1 MFIVILFIFLGILSG
16 FFCRKLSTGACI
28 SLTDVVAQWQGRIVT
43 WLIWLLL
50 FLLGIEVGSNEMIV
64 RSLPTLGVEALL
76 LSSAATLG
84 CCVLAWALWRVSK
97 DHTAQE
103 NAKKETLETLTEEIS
118 SDKKS
123 SAEEETSA
131 DKEGKPAENKGLQG
145 SSLLRGLKV
154 MKGSLIVVGFFVI
167 GLLGGIE
174 KMVPAWLLNGEV
186 SFVALCG
193 LLLFV
198 GLGIGLNPEMKK
210 EVRSLSP
217 RMALLPVVTIIGSW
231 LGALLIWNSASPHPV
246 RLHGDKQRFR
256 LLFAVEY
263 LHHRISWCRIGN
275 HCSLGKHHTRDAYPV
290 GRSADGPLVW
300 PAGTYLCR
308 RSHHDGHHLA
318 HSLADCGSALC
329 SSEYLPWF
337 CGRLHCA
344 LPRQLVV
351 YDLMLKN
358 LRK

>member
-16 FFCRKLSTGACI
+16 VLSRKLSTGARI
-28 SLTDVVAQWQGRIVT
+28 THTDVAARWQGRIVT

-84 CCVLAWALWRVSK
+84 CCVLAWILWRVSK
-97 DHTAQE
+97 NNTVQE
-103 NAKKETLETLTEEIS
+103 NAKKET
-118 SDKKS
+118 
-123 SAEEETSA
+123 SAE
-131 DKEGKPAENKGLQG
+131 KEGNPAEKEGLQG
-145 SSLLRGLKV
+145 SSLIRGLKV

-174 KMVPAWLLNGEV
+174 KMVPSWLLDGDV

-210 EVRSLSP
+210 DVRSLSP

-231 LGALLIWNSASPHPV
+231 LGALLIWTVLHRTLSDCMAINSGFAYYSLSSIFITEY
-246 RLHGDKQRFR
+246 RGAELGTIA
-256 LLFAVEY
+256 LLANIIREM
-263 LHHRISWCRIGN
+263 LTL
-275 HCSLGKHHTRDAYPV
+275 LGAPLMARWF
-290 GRSADGPLVW
+290 GPLAPISVGGATTMDTTL
-300 PAGTYLCR
+300 PILSQTLGQRYI
-308 RSHHDGHHLA
+308 
-318 HSLADCGSALC
+318 AL
-329 SSEYLPWF
+329 SIYHGFVVDFTVPF
-337 CGRLHCA
+337 
-344 LPRQLVV
+344 LVSWWCMV
-351 YDLMLKN
+351 
-358 LRK
+358 

>member
-16 FFCRKLSTGACI
+16 VLYRKLSTGARI
-28 SLTDVVAQWQGRIVT
+28 SLTDVAARWQGRIVT

-64 RSLPTLGVEALL
+64 RSLPTLGIEALL

-84 CCVLAWALWRVSK
+84 CCVLAWMLWRVSK
-97 DHTAQE
+97 NNTVQE
-103 NAKKETLETLTEEIS
+103 NAKKET
-118 SDKKS
+118 
-123 SAEEETSA
+123 SA
-131 DKEGKPAENKGLQG
+131 DKEGNPAEKEGLQG
-145 SSLLRGLKV
+145 SSLIRGLKV

-174 KMVPAWLLNGEV
+174 KMVPSWLLDGDV

-231 LGALLIWNSASPHPV
+231 LGALLIWTVLHRTLSDCMAINSGFAYYSLSSIFITEY
-246 RLHGDKQRFR
+246 RGAELGTIA
-256 LLFAVEY
+256 LLANIIREM
-263 LHHRISWCRIGN
+263 LTL
-275 HCSLGKHHTRDAYPV
+275 LGAPLMARWF
-290 GRSADGPLVW
+290 GPLA
-300 PAGTYLCR
+300 PISAGGATTMDTTLPILSQTVGQRYI
-308 RSHHDGHHLA
+308 
-318 HSLADCGSALC
+318 AL
-329 SSEYLPWF
+329 SIYHGFVVDFTVPF
-337 CGRLHCA
+337 
-344 LPRQLVV
+344 LVSWWCMV
-351 YDLMLKN
+351 
-358 LRK
+358 

>member
-16 FFCRKLSTGACI
+16 VLCRKLSTGARI
-28 SLTDVVAQWQGRIVT
+28 SLTDVAARWQGRIVT

-84 CCVLAWALWRVSK
+84 CCVLAWMLWRVSK
-97 DHTAQE
+97 NNTVQE
-103 NAKKETLETLTEEIS
+103 NAKN
-118 SDKKS
+118 
-123 SAEEETSA
+123 ETSA
-131 DKEGKPAENKGLQG
+131 DKEGNPAEKEGLQG
-145 SSLLRGLKV
+145 SSLIRGLKV

-174 KMVPAWLLNGEV
+174 KMVPLWLLAGDV

-198 GLGIGLNPEMKK
+198 GLGIGQNPEMKK

-231 LGALLIWNSASPHPV
+231 LGALLIWTELHRTLSDCMAINSGFAYYSLSSIFITEY
-246 RLHGDKQRFR
+246 RGAELGTIA
-256 LLFAVEY
+256 LLANIIREM
-263 LHHRISWCRIGN
+263 LTL
-275 HCSLGKHHTRDAYPV
+275 LGAPLMAHWF
-290 GRSADGPLVW
+290 GPLA
-300 PAGTYLCR
+300 PISAGGATTMDTTLPILSQTVGQRYI
-308 RSHHDGHHLA
+308 
-318 HSLADCGSALC
+318 AL
-329 SSEYLPWF
+329 SIYHGFVVDFTVPF
-337 CGRLHCA
+337 
-344 LPRQLVV
+344 LVSWWCMV
-351 YDLMLKN
+351 
-358 LRK
+358 

>member
-16 FFCRKLSTGACI
+16 VFCRKLSTGACI
-28 SLTDVVAQWQGRIVT
+28 SLTDVVARWQGRIVT

-76 LSSAATLG
+76 LSTAATLG

-103 NAKKETLETLTEEIS
+103 NAKKEALATVTEEVS
-118 SDKKS
+118 SEKKLCAEEET
-123 SAEEETSA
+123 SAVKEETSA

-174 KMVPAWLLNGEV
+174 KMVPSWLLDGDV

-231 LGALLIWNSASPHPV
+231 LGALLIWTVLHRTLSDCMAINSGFAYYSLSSIFITEY
-246 RLHGDKQRFR
+246 RGAELGTIA
-256 LLFAVEY
+256 LLANIIREM
-263 LHHRISWCRIGN
+263 LTL
-275 HCSLGKHHTRDAYPV
+275 LGAPLMTRWF
-290 GRSADGPLVW
+290 GPLA
-300 PAGTYLCR
+300 PISAGGATTMDTTLPILSQTVGQRYV
-308 RSHHDGHHLA
+308 
-318 HSLADCGSALC
+318 AL
-329 SSEYLPWF
+329 SIYHGFVVDFTVPF
-337 CGRLHCA
+337 
-344 LPRQLVV
+344 LVSWWC
-351 YDLMLKN
+351 MI
-358 LRK
+358 

>member
-16 FFCRKLSTGACI
+16 VLCRKLSTGARI
-28 SLTDVVAQWQGRIVT
+28 SLTEVAAQWQGRIVT

-84 CCVLAWALWRVSK
+84 CCVLAWMLWRVSK
-97 DHTAQE
+97 NNTVQE
-103 NAKKETLETLTEEIS
+103 NAKNEN
-118 SDKKS
+118 
-123 SAEEETSA
+123 SA
-131 DKEGKPAENKGLQG
+131 DKEGNPAEKEGLQG
-145 SSLLRGLKV
+145 SSLIRGLKV

-174 KMVPAWLLNGEV
+174 KMVPSWLLDGDV

-231 LGALLIWNSASPHPV
+231 LGALLIWTVLHRTLSDCMAINSGFAYYSLSSIFITEY
-246 RLHGDKQRFR
+246 RGAELGTIA
-256 LLFAVEY
+256 LLANIIREM
-263 LHHRISWCRIGN
+263 LTL
-275 HCSLGKHHTRDAYPV
+275 LGA
-290 GRSADGPLVW
+290 PLMARW
-300 PAGTYLCR
+300 FG
-308 RSHHDGHHLA
+308 
-318 HSLADCGSALC
+318 SLAPISAGGATTMDTT
-329 SSEYLPWF
+329 LPILSQTV
-337 CGRLHCA
+337 GQRYIA
-344 LPRQLVV
+344 LSIYHGFVVDFTVPFLVSWWCMV
-351 YDLMLKN
+351 
-358 LRK
+358 

>member
-16 FFCRKLSTGACI
+16 VFCRKLSTGACI
-28 SLTDVVAQWQGRIVT
+28 SLTDVVARWQGRIVT

-76 LSSAATLG
+76 LSTAATLG

-97 DHTAQE
+97 NNSTQE
-103 NAKKETLETLTEEIS
+103 SAKKEALATVTEEVS

-131 DKEGKPAENKGLQG
+131 VKEETSADKEGNPADKEGLQG

-174 KMVPAWLLNGEV
+174 KMVPAWLLDGEV

-231 LGALLIWNSASPHPV
+231 LGALLIWTVLHRTLSDCMAINSGFAYYSLSSIFITEY
-246 RLHGDKQRFR
+246 RGAELGTIA
-256 LLFAVEY
+256 LLANIIREM
-263 LHHRISWCRIGN
+263 LTL
-275 HCSLGKHHTRDAYPV
+275 LGAPLMARWF
-290 GRSADGPLVW
+290 GPLA
-300 PAGTYLCR
+300 PISAGGATTMDTTLPILSQTVGQRYV
-308 RSHHDGHHLA
+308 
-318 HSLADCGSALC
+318 AL
-329 SSEYLPWF
+329 SIYHGFVVDFTVPF
-337 CGRLHCA
+337 
-344 LPRQLVV
+344 LVSWWC
-351 YDLMLKN
+351 MI
-358 LRK
+358 

>member
-16 FFCRKLSTGACI
+16 VLCRKLSIGARI
-28 SLTDVVAQWQGRIVT
+28 SLTDVAARWQGRIVT

-76 LSSAATLG
+76 LSSAATLS
-84 CCVLAWALWRVSK
+84 CCVLAWMLWRVSK
-97 DHTAQE
+97 NNTVQE
-103 NAKKETLETLTEEIS
+103 NAKN
-118 SDKKS
+118 
-123 SAEEETSA
+123 ETSA
-131 DKEGKPAENKGLQG
+131 DKEGNPAEKEGLQG
-145 SSLLRGLKV
+145 FPLIRGLKV

-174 KMVPAWLLNGEV
+174 KMVPSWRLDGDV

-231 LGALLIWNSASPHPV
+231 LGALLIWTVLHRTLSDCMAINSGFAYYSLSSIFITEY
-246 RLHGDKQRFR
+246 RGAELGTIA
-256 LLFAVEY
+256 LLANIIREM
-263 LHHRISWCRIGN
+263 LTL
-275 HCSLGKHHTRDAYPV
+275 LGAPLMARWF
-290 GRSADGPLVW
+290 GPLA
-300 PAGTYLCR
+300 PISAGGATTMDTTLPILSQTVGQRYI
-308 RSHHDGHHLA
+308 
-318 HSLADCGSALC
+318 AL
-329 SSEYLPWF
+329 SIYHGFVVDFTVPF
-337 CGRLHCA
+337 
-344 LPRQLVV
+344 LVSWWCMV
-351 YDLMLKN
+351 
-358 LRK
+358 

>member
-16 FFCRKLSTGACI
+16 VLSRKLSTGARI
-28 SLTDVVAQWQGRIVT
+28 SHTDVVARWHGRIVT

-84 CCVLAWALWRVSK
+84 CCVLAWMLWRVSK
-97 DHTAQE
+97 NNTVQE
-103 NAKKETLETLTEEIS
+103 NAKN
-118 SDKKS
+118 
-123 SAEEETSA
+123 ETSA
-131 DKEGKPAENKGLQG
+131 DKEGNPAEKEGLQG
-145 SSLLRGLKV
+145 SSLIRGLKV

-174 KMVPAWLLNGEV
+174 KMVPSWLLDGDV

-231 LGALLIWNSASPHPV
+231 LGALLIWTVLHRTLSDCMAINSGFAYYSLSSIFITEY
-246 RLHGDKQRFR
+246 RGAELGTIA
-256 LLFAVEY
+256 LLANIIREM
-263 LHHRISWCRIGN
+263 LTL
-275 HCSLGKHHTRDAYPV
+275 LGAPLMARWF
-290 GRSADGPLVW
+290 GPLAPISVGGATTMDTTL
-300 PAGTYLCR
+300 PILSQTVGQRYI
-308 RSHHDGHHLA
+308 
-318 HSLADCGSALC
+318 AL
-329 SSEYLPWF
+329 SIYHGFVVDFTVPF
-337 CGRLHCA
+337 
-344 LPRQLVV
+344 LVSWWCMV
-351 YDLMLKN
+351 
-358 LRK
+358 

>member
-1 MFIVILFIFLGILSG
+1 MFIVILFVFLGILSG
-16 FFCRKLSTGACI
+16 VFCRKLSTGACI
-28 SLTDVVAQWQGRIVT
+28 SLTDVVARWQGRIVT

-76 LSSAATLG
+76 LSTAATLG

-131 DKEGKPAENKGLQG
+131 DKEETSADKEGKPADKEGLQG

-167 GLLGGIE
+167 GLQGGIE
-174 KMVPAWLLNGEV
+174 KMVPAWLLDGDV

-231 LGALLIWNSASPHPV
+231 LGALLIWTVLHRTLSDYMAINSGFAYYSLSSIFITEY
-246 RLHGDKQRFR
+246 RGAELGTIA
-256 LLFAVEY
+256 LLANIIREM
-263 LHHRISWCRIGN
+263 LTL
-275 HCSLGKHHTRDAYPV
+275 LGAPLMARWF
-290 GRSADGPLVW
+290 GPLA
-300 PAGTYLCR
+300 PISAGGATTMDTTLPILSQTVGQRYV
-308 RSHHDGHHLA
+308 
-318 HSLADCGSALC
+318 AL
-329 SSEYLPWF
+329 SIYHGFVVDFTVPF
-337 CGRLHCA
+337 
-344 LPRQLVV
+344 LVSWWCMV
-351 YDLMLKN
+351 
-358 LRK
+358 

>member
-16 FFCRKLSTGACI
+16 VLCRKLSTGARI
-28 SLTDVVAQWQGRIVT
+28 SHTDVVARWHGRIVT

-84 CCVLAWALWRVSK
+84 CCVLAWMLWRVSK
-97 DHTAQE
+97 NNTVQE
-103 NAKKETLETLTEEIS
+103 NAKN
-118 SDKKS
+118 
-123 SAEEETSA
+123 ETSA
-131 DKEGKPAENKGLQG
+131 DKEGNPAEKEGLQG
-145 SSLLRGLKV
+145 SSLIRGLKV

-174 KMVPAWLLNGEV
+174 KMVPSWLLDGDV

-231 LGALLIWNSASPHPV
+231 LGALLIWTVLHRTLSDCMAINSGFAYYSLSSIFITEYRGAELGTIALLANIIREMLTLLGAPLMAVGLV
-246 RLHGDKQRFR
+246 RWH
-256 LLFAVEY
+256 LF
-263 LHHRISWCRIGN
+263 L
-275 HCSLGKHHTRDAYPV
+275 
-290 GRSADGPLVW
+290 
-300 PAGTYLCR
+300 
-308 RSHHDGHHLA
+308 
-318 HSLADCGSALC
+318 
-329 SSEYLPWF
+329 
-337 CGRLHCA
+337 
-344 LPRQLVV
+344 
-351 YDLMLKN
+351 
-358 LRK
+358 

>member
-1 MFIVILFIFLGILSG
+1 MFIVILFIFWGILSG
-16 FFCRKLSTGACI
+16 VLCRKLSTGARI
-28 SLTDVVAQWQGRIVT
+28 SLTDVVARWQGRIVT

-84 CCVLAWALWRVSK
+84 CCVLACMLWRVSK
-97 DHTAQE
+97 NNTVLE
-103 NAKKETLETLTEEIS
+103 NVKKETST
-118 SDKKS
+118 
-123 SAEEETSA
+123 
-131 DKEGKPAENKGLQG
+131 DKEGNPAEKEGLQG
-145 SSLLRGLKV
+145 SSLIRGLRV

-174 KMVPAWLLNGEV
+174 KMVPSWLLDGDV

-231 LGALLIWNSASPHPV
+231 LGALLIWTVLHRTLSDCMAINSGFAYYSLSSIFITEY
-246 RLHGDKQRFR
+246 RGAELGTIA
-256 LLFAVEY
+256 LLANIIREM
-263 LHHRISWCRIGN
+263 LTL
-275 HCSLGKHHTRDAYPV
+275 LGAPLMARWF
-290 GRSADGPLVW
+290 GPLA
-300 PAGTYLCR
+300 PISAGGATTMDTTLPILSQTVGQRYI
-308 RSHHDGHHLA
+308 
-318 HSLADCGSALC
+318 AL
-329 SSEYLPWF
+329 SIYHGFVVDFTVPF
-337 CGRLHCA
+337 
-344 LPRQLVV
+344 LVSWWCMV
-351 YDLMLKN
+351 
-358 LRK
+358 

>member
-16 FFCRKLSTGACI
+16 VLCRKLSTGARI
-28 SLTDVVAQWQGRIVT
+28 SLTDVAALWHGRIVT

-84 CCVLAWALWRVSK
+84 CCVLAWMLWRFSK
-97 DHTAQE
+97 NNTVQE
-103 NAKKETLETLTEEIS
+103 NAKN
-118 SDKKS
+118 
-123 SAEEETSA
+123 ETSA
-131 DKEGKPAENKGLQG
+131 EKEGNPAEKEGLQG
-145 SSLLRGLKV
+145 SSLIRGLKV
-154 MKGSLIVVGFFVI
+154 MKGSLIVVGFFII

-174 KMVPAWLLNGEV
+174 KMVPSWLLDGDV

-231 LGALLIWNSASPHPV
+231 LGALLIWTVLHRTLSDCMAINSGFAYYSLSSIFITEY
-246 RLHGDKQRFR
+246 RGAELGTIA
-256 LLFAVEY
+256 LLANIIREM
-263 LHHRISWCRIGN
+263 LTL
-275 HCSLGKHHTRDAYPV
+275 LGAPLMARWF
-290 GRSADGPLVW
+290 GPLAPISVGGATTMDTTL
-300 PAGTYLCR
+300 PILSQTLGQRYI
-308 RSHHDGHHLA
+308 
-318 HSLADCGSALC
+318 AL
-329 SSEYLPWF
+329 SIYHGFVVDFTVPF
-337 CGRLHCA
+337 
-344 LPRQLVV
+344 LVSWWCMV
-351 YDLMLKN
+351 
-358 LRK
+358 

>member
-16 FFCRKLSTGACI
+16 VLCRKLSTGARI
-28 SLTDVVAQWQGRIVT
+28 SLTDVVARWQGRIVT

-97 DHTAQE
+97 NNSTQE
-103 NAKKETLETLTEEIS
+103 KAKKEALATVTEEVS

-131 DKEGKPAENKGLQG
+131 DKEGNPAEKEGLQE

-174 KMVPAWLLNGEV
+174 KMVPSWLLDGDV

-231 LGALLIWNSASPHPV
+231 LGALLIWTVLHRTLSDCMAINSGFAYYSLSSIFITEY
-246 RLHGDKQRFR
+246 RGAELGTIA
-256 LLFAVEY
+256 LLANIIREM
-263 LHHRISWCRIGN
+263 LTL
-275 HCSLGKHHTRDAYPV
+275 LGAPLIARWF
-290 GRSADGPLVW
+290 GPLA
-300 PAGTYLCR
+300 PISAGGATTMDTTLPILSQTVGQRYV
-308 RSHHDGHHLA
+308 
-318 HSLADCGSALC
+318 AL
-329 SSEYLPWF
+329 SIYHGFVVDFTVPF
-337 CGRLHCA
+337 
-344 LPRQLVV
+344 LVSWWCMV
-351 YDLMLKN
+351 
-358 LRK
+358 

>member
-16 FFCRKLSTGACI
+16 VLCRKLSTGARI
-28 SLTDVVAQWQGRIVT
+28 SLTDVAARWHGRIVT

-84 CCVLAWALWRVSK
+84 CCVLAWILWRVLK
-97 DHTAQE
+97 NNTVQE
-103 NAKKETLETLTEEIS
+103 NAKKET
-118 SDKKS
+118 
-123 SAEEETSA
+123 SAE
-131 DKEGKPAENKGLQG
+131 KEGNPAEKEGLQG
-145 SSLLRGLKV
+145 SSLIRELKV

-174 KMVPAWLLNGEV
+174 KMVPSWLLDGDV

-231 LGALLIWNSASPHPV
+231 LGALLIWTVLHRTLSDCMAINSGFAYYSLSSIFITEY
-246 RLHGDKQRFR
+246 RGAELGTIA
-256 LLFAVEY
+256 LLANIIREM
-263 LHHRISWCRIGN
+263 LTL
-275 HCSLGKHHTRDAYPV
+275 LGAPLMARWF
-290 GRSADGPLVW
+290 GPLAPISVGGATTMDTTL
-300 PAGTYLCR
+300 PILSQTVGQRYI
-308 RSHHDGHHLA
+308 
-318 HSLADCGSALC
+318 AL
-329 SSEYLPWF
+329 SIYHGFVVDFTVPF
-337 CGRLHCA
+337 
-344 LPRQLVV
+344 LVSWWCMV
-351 YDLMLKN
+351 
-358 LRK
+358 

>member
-16 FFCRKLSTGACI
+16 VLSRKLSTGARI
-28 SLTDVVAQWQGRIVT
+28 SHTDVAARWHGRIVT

-76 LSSAATLG
+76 LSSAATLS
-84 CCVLAWALWRVSK
+84 CCVLAWMLWRFSTNNTV
-97 DHTAQE
+97 QE
-103 NAKKETLETLTEEIS
+103 NAKN
-118 SDKKS
+118 
-123 SAEEETSA
+123 ETSA
-131 DKEGKPAENKGLQG
+131 EKEGNPAEKEGLQG
-145 SSLLRGLKV
+145 SSLIRGLKV

-174 KMVPAWLLNGEV
+174 KMVPSWLLDGDV

-231 LGALLIWNSASPHPV
+231 LGALLIWTVLHRTLSDCMAINSGFAYYSLSSIFITEY
-246 RLHGDKQRFR
+246 RGAELGTIA
-256 LLFAVEY
+256 LLANIIREM
-263 LHHRISWCRIGN
+263 LTL
-275 HCSLGKHHTRDAYPV
+275 LGAPLMARWF
-290 GRSADGPLVW
+290 GPLAPISVGGATTMDTTL
-300 PAGTYLCR
+300 PILSQTLGQRYI
-308 RSHHDGHHLA
+308 
-318 HSLADCGSALC
+318 AL
-329 SSEYLPWF
+329 SIYHGFVVDFTVPF
-337 CGRLHCA
+337 
-344 LPRQLVV
+344 LVSWWC
-351 YDLMLKN
+351 MI
-358 LRK
+358 

>member
-1 MFIVILFIFLGILSG
+1 MWLS
-16 FFCRKLSTGACI
+16 
-28 SLTDVVAQWQGRIVT
+28 DGRA
-43 WLIWLLL
+43 
-50 FLLGIEVGSNEMIV
+50 ESSPGS
-64 RSLPTLGVEALL
+64 S
-76 LSSAATLG
+76 G

-97 DHTAQE
+97 NNTTQE
-103 NAKKETLETLTEEIS
+103 KAKKETLETLTEEIS

-131 DKEGKPAENKGLQG
+131 VEEETSADKEGKPAENKGLQE

-231 LGALLIWNSASPHPV
+231 LGALLIWTVLHRTLSDCMAINSGFAYYSLSSIFITEY
-246 RLHGDKQRFR
+246 RGAELGTIA
-256 LLFAVEY
+256 LLANIIREM
-263 LHHRISWCRIGN
+263 LTL
-275 HCSLGKHHTRDAYPV
+275 LGAPLMARWF
-290 GRSADGPLVW
+290 GPLA
-300 PAGTYLCR
+300 PISAGGATTMDTTLPILSQTVGQRYV
-308 RSHHDGHHLA
+308 
-318 HSLADCGSALC
+318 AL
-329 SSEYLPWF
+329 SIYHGFVVDFTVPF
-337 CGRLHCA
+337 
-344 LPRQLVV
+344 LVSWWC
-351 YDLMLKN
+351 MI
-358 LRK
+358 

>member
-16 FFCRKLSTGACI
+16 VLCRKLSTGARI
-28 SLTDVVAQWQGRIVT
+28 SLTDVAARWQGRIVS

-76 LSSAATLG
+76 LSLAATLS
-84 CCVLAWALWRVSK
+84 CCVLAWMLWRVSK
-97 DHTAQE
+97 NNTVQE
-103 NAKKETLETLTEEIS
+103 NAKKET
-118 SDKKS
+118 
-123 SAEEETSA
+123 SAE
-131 DKEGKPAENKGLQG
+131 KEGNPAEKEGLQG
-145 SSLLRGLKV
+145 SSLIRGLKV

-174 KMVPAWLLNGEV
+174 KMVSSWLLDGDV

-231 LGALLIWNSASPHPV
+231 LGALLIWTVLHRTLSDCMAINSGFAYYSLSSIFITEY
-246 RLHGDKQRFR
+246 RGAELGTIA
-256 LLFAVEY
+256 LLANIIREM
-263 LHHRISWCRIGN
+263 LTL
-275 HCSLGKHHTRDAYPV
+275 LGAPLMARWF
-290 GRSADGPLVW
+290 GPLA
-300 PAGTYLCR
+300 PISAGGATTMDTTLPILSQTVGQRYI
-308 RSHHDGHHLA
+308 
-318 HSLADCGSALC
+318 AL
-329 SSEYLPWF
+329 SIYHGFVVDFTVPF
-337 CGRLHCA
+337 
-344 LPRQLVV
+344 LVSWWCMV
-351 YDLMLKN
+351 
-358 LRK
+358 

>member
-1 MFIVILFIFLGILSG
+1 MFIVILFVFLGILSG
-16 FFCRKLSTGACI
+16 VFCRKLSTGACI
-28 SLTDVVAQWQGRIVT
+28 SLTDVVARWQGRIVT

-97 DHTAQE
+97 NNSTQE
-103 NAKKETLETLTEEIS
+103 SAKKEALATVTEEVS
-118 SDKKS
+118 SEKKLCAEEET
-123 SAEEETSA
+123 SAVKEETSA

-174 KMVPAWLLNGEV
+174 KMVPAWLLDGEV

-231 LGALLIWNSASPHPV
+231 LGALLIWTV
-246 RLHGDKQRFR
+246 LHRTLSDCMAINCGFAYYSLSSIFITEYRGAELGTIA
-256 LLFAVEY
+256 LLANIIREM
-263 LHHRISWCRIGN
+263 LTL
-275 HCSLGKHHTRDAYPV
+275 LGAPLMARWF
-290 GRSADGPLVW
+290 GPLA
-300 PAGTYLCR
+300 PISAGGATTMDTTLPILSQTVGQRYV
-308 RSHHDGHHLA
+308 
-318 HSLADCGSALC
+318 AL
-329 SSEYLPWF
+329 SIYHGFVVDFTVPF
-337 CGRLHCA
+337 
-344 LPRQLVV
+344 LVSWWC
-351 YDLMLKN
+351 MI
-358 LRK
+358 

>member
-1 MFIVILFIFLGILSG
+1 MFIVILFIFWGILSG
-16 FFCRKLSTGACI
+16 VLCRKLSTGARI
-28 SLTDVVAQWQGRIVT
+28 SLTDVAARWQGRIVT

-84 CCVLAWALWRVSK
+84 CCVLAWMLWRVSK
-97 DHTAQE
+97 NNTVQE
-103 NAKKETLETLTEEIS
+103 NAKKET
-118 SDKKS
+118 
-123 SAEEETSA
+123 SA
-131 DKEGKPAENKGLQG
+131 DKEGNPAEKEGLQG
-145 SSLLRGLKV
+145 SSLIRGLRV

-174 KMVPAWLLNGEV
+174 KMVPSWLLDGAV

-231 LGALLIWNSASPHPV
+231 LGALLIWTVLHRTLSDCMAINSGFAYYSLSSIFITEY
-246 RLHGDKQRFR
+246 RGAELGTIA
-256 LLFAVEY
+256 LLANIIREM
-263 LHHRISWCRIGN
+263 LTL
-275 HCSLGKHHTRDAYPV
+275 LGAPLMARWF
-290 GRSADGPLVW
+290 GPLA
-300 PAGTYLCR
+300 PISAGGATTMDTTLPILSQTVGQRYI
-308 RSHHDGHHLA
+308 
-318 HSLADCGSALC
+318 AL
-329 SSEYLPWF
+329 SIYHGFVVDFTVPF
-337 CGRLHCA
+337 
-344 LPRQLVV
+344 LVSWWCMV
-351 YDLMLKN
+351 
-358 LRK
+358 

>member
-16 FFCRKLSTGACI
+16 VLSRKLSTGARI
-28 SLTDVVAQWQGRIVT
+28 SHTDVAARWQGRIVT

-76 LSSAATLG
+76 LSSAATLS
-84 CCVLAWALWRVSK
+84 CCVLAWILWRVLK
-97 DHTAQE
+97 NNTVQE
-103 NAKKETLETLTEEIS
+103 NAKKET
-118 SDKKS
+118 
-123 SAEEETSA
+123 SAE
-131 DKEGKPAENKGLQG
+131 KEGNPAEKEGLQG
-145 SSLLRGLKV
+145 SSLIRGLKV

-174 KMVPAWLLNGEV
+174 KMVPSWLLDGDV

-231 LGALLIWNSASPHPV
+231 LGALLIWTVLHRTLSDCMAINSGFAYYSLSSIFITEY
-246 RLHGDKQRFR
+246 RGAELGTIA
-256 LLFAVEY
+256 LLANIIREM
-263 LHHRISWCRIGN
+263 LTL
-275 HCSLGKHHTRDAYPV
+275 LGAPLMARWF
-290 GRSADGPLVW
+290 GPLA
-300 PAGTYLCR
+300 PISAGGATTMDTTLPILSQTLGQRYI
-308 RSHHDGHHLA
+308 
-318 HSLADCGSALC
+318 AL
-329 SSEYLPWF
+329 SIYHGFVVDFTVPF
-337 CGRLHCA
+337 
-344 LPRQLVV
+344 LVSWWCMV
-351 YDLMLKN
+351 
-358 LRK
+358 

>member
-16 FFCRKLSTGACI
+16 VLCRKLSTGARI
-28 SLTDVVAQWQGRIVT
+28 SHTDVAARCQGRIVT

-76 LSSAATLG
+76 LSLAATLG
-84 CCVLAWALWRVSK
+84 CCVLAWMLWRVSK
-97 DHTAQE
+97 NNTVLE
-103 NAKKETLETLTEEIS
+103 NVKK
-118 SDKKS
+118 
-123 SAEEETSA
+123 ETSA
-131 DKEGKPAENKGLQG
+131 DKEGNPAEKEGLQG
-145 SSLLRGLKV
+145 SSLIRGLKV

-174 KMVPAWLLNGEV
+174 KMVPSWLLDGDV

-231 LGALLIWNSASPHPV
+231 LGALLIWTVLHRTLSDCMAINSGFAYYSLSSIFITEY
-246 RLHGDKQRFR
+246 RGAELGTIA
-256 LLFAVEY
+256 LLANIIREM
-263 LHHRISWCRIGN
+263 LTL
-275 HCSLGKHHTRDAYPV
+275 LGAPLMARWF
-290 GRSADGPLVW
+290 GPLA
-300 PAGTYLCR
+300 PISAGGATTM
-308 RSHHDGHHLA
+308 DTT
-318 HSLADCGSALC
+318 
-329 SSEYLPWF
+329 LPILSQTV
-337 CGRLHCA
+337 GQR
-344 LPRQLVV
+344 
-351 YDLMLKN
+351 
-358 LRK
+358 

>member
-16 FFCRKLSTGACI
+16 ILGRKLSTGARI
-28 SLTDVVAQWQGRIVT
+28 SLTDVAARWQGRIVT

-84 CCVLAWALWRVSK
+84 CCVLAWMLWRVSK
-97 DHTAQE
+97 NNTVQE
-103 NAKKETLETLTEEIS
+103 NAKN
-118 SDKKS
+118 
-123 SAEEETSA
+123 ETSA
-131 DKEGKPAENKGLQG
+131 DKEGNPAEKEGLQG
-145 SSLLRGLKV
+145 SSLIRGLKV

-174 KMVPAWLLNGEV
+174 KMVPSWLLDGDV

-231 LGALLIWNSASPHPV
+231 LGALLIWTVLHRTLSDCMAINSGFAYYSLSSIFITEY
-246 RLHGDKQRFR
+246 RGAELGTIA
-256 LLFAVEY
+256 LLANIIREM
-263 LHHRISWCRIGN
+263 LTL
-275 HCSLGKHHTRDAYPV
+275 LGAPLMARWF
-290 GRSADGPLVW
+290 GPLA
-300 PAGTYLCR
+300 PISAGGATTMDTTLPILSQTVGQRYI
-308 RSHHDGHHLA
+308 
-318 HSLADCGSALC
+318 AL
-329 SSEYLPWF
+329 SIYHGFVVDFTVPF
-337 CGRLHCA
+337 
-344 LPRQLVV
+344 LVSWWCMV
-351 YDLMLKN
+351 
-358 LRK
+358 